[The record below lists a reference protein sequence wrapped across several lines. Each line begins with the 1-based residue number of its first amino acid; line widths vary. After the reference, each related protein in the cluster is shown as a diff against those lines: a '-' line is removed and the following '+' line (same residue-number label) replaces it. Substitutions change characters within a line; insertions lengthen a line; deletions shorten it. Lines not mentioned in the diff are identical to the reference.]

1 MMTTKLSRVDVGWL
15 LVGTV
20 ALTSIVTLSASQ
32 SAVTRQKPQPLTP
45 EQRQHVADRRAASK
59 TAREAAFKE
68 SVVRQQAF
76 RATFDQA
83 KAQKLAAENER
94 VRGEIARLSRGQ

>member
-1 MMTTKLSRVDVGWL
+1 MTAKLSRVDLGWL

-32 SAVTRQKPQPLTP
+32 SAVARQKPQPLTA

-59 TAREAAFKE
+59 KAREAAFKE

-76 RATFDQA
+76 RSTFEQA